1 MENLQTTVARLTRS
15 LVVFAILGFAVA
27 TPARNA
33 LASRESPIRQIRV
46 EGDAVADHE
55 ALIRILGLEAGQPI
69 NRQRLRESILAI
81 YASGEVERV
90 RVEADVAAD
99 GVEVIVNISMRSK
112 ISKIQVKTPNPI
124 LKNQVKKWMQMVPD
138 DAVSFAKIE
147 AGRRRV
153 IRKLREKGHVDP
165 EVDVFV
171 DFHRSTNSVDI
182 AVEARPGEVELVGPV
197 IIEGI
202 DDPEVARS
210 VMPKV
215 KPEDKLNT
223 KTIERMRTRVE
234 EGLRRL
240 GYWDVRVMGVERGT
254 SDDPRA
260 LAITVDPGALYQL
273 ELVTPPGMEKV
284 VSEAFPDPVEEDV
297 HPAQTE
303 ALAERIREN
312 LQEKGYLLATVTA
325 RLDVEGPSQVVRV
338 EADPGSAKRVVS
350 VEFPGALSVNKEEL
364 QHTVRVK
371 TGRTSG
377 LGGTTI
383 NDTTLEIDRRL
394 LEEKYRSLGFVDVR
408 AGEPEIEAVGET
420 DVRVVFPV
428 EEGQKWIVGDVR
440 IEGLP
445 VEAAARLE
453 TTELVLQK
461 AAPWNPSAVQ
471 TANRQLELVLAN
483 SGYPDGSV
491 TTVVDDSQSGVAEV
505 VFEIDPGGLAE
516 IGEVVIAG
524 LRKTRPSV
532 VKRALRSAGV
542 VTGAPFARDH
552 MLEAQHRLYEL
563 GIFRRVELVP
573 MPGQERRAVR
583 GLVVRC
589 EEGAQRSYLV
599 GIGWNETDLLRVTL
613 GWSHLNLFGG
623 AHALTAEARVSRTE
637 ERIQIGLRE
646 ARLPKL
652 DVPGYLA
659 FFRTSE
665 EIANFTYQQKRRG
678 LWIDVG
684 DRYKLPFRTWYRY
697 EYQIVESDAPPN
709 VLPRELQEARISSI
723 TPTLEW
729 DYRNDPLVPT
739 RGTFTQISLEWAFPL
754 LDANSE
760 FLKFWGRST
769 VYGRHSHGT
778 WAAGIRVGAIEPF
791 NTDAPP
797 AIASRDAQNRLVP
810 LNTRYFAGG
819 ANSHRG
825 FQRDQLGIPIQTIDI
840 DGNPIGGNALVL
852 VNLQYER
859 PVTEGFSGVVFVD
872 IGNVWAEPSLVRL
885 DDLRWAAGLGLWFTT
900 PAGPLR
906 AEYGWKLDRQP
917 GESSGE
923 FFLSFGLPF

>member
-1 MENLQTTVARLTRS
+1 MKMPILTAARPAHRGTLLAL
-15 LVVFAILGFAVA
+15 LVLAVVIP
-27 TPARNA
+27 TEHA
-33 LASRESPIRQIRV
+33 LASRELPIQRVHV
-46 EGDAVADHE
+46 EGDGVADQE
-55 ALIRILGLEAGQPI
+55 ALIRILGLEEGRPI
-69 NRQRLRESILAI
+69 NRHRLRESILAI
-81 YASGEVERV
+81 YASGEVERI
-90 RVEADVAAD
+90 RVDAETAPDFVDVT
-99 GVEVIVNISMRSK
+99 VTINMRSK
-112 ISKIQVKTPNPI
+112 ISKIQVKTSNPI
-124 LKNQVKKWMQMVPD
+124 LRNQIKKWLQMTPG
-138 DAVSFAKIE
+138 DAVSFSNIE
-147 AGRRRV
+147 AGNRRV
-153 IRKLREKGHVDP
+153 LRKLREKGHVDP
-165 EVDVFV
+165 DVEVFV
-171 DFHRSTNSVDI
+171 DFHRSTNTVDI
-182 AVEARPGEVELVGPV
+182 TVEARPGELELVGPV
-197 IIEGI
+197 IIQGI

-210 VMPKV
+210 VMPKTS
-215 KPEDKLNT
+215 PDAKLGTRT
-223 KTIERMRTRVE
+223 KERMRTQVE
-234 EGLRRL
+234 ENLRRQ
-240 GYWDVRVMGVERGT
+240 GFWDGRVMDVDRGT
-254 SDDPRA
+254 VDDPQA
-260 LAITVDPGALYQL
+260 LVITVDPGPFYQL

-312 LQEKGYLLATVTA
+312 LQDRGHLLATVTT
-325 RLDVEGPSQVVRV
+325 RLEIEGPSHLVRV
-338 EADPGSAKRVVS
+338 EADPGGVRRIAS
-350 VEFPGALSVNKEEL
+350 VEFPGAVSVDRDEL
-364 QHTVRVK
+364 GRTVRVEK
-371 TGRTSG
+371 GKTSG
-377 LGGTTI
+377 LGGQAI
-383 NDTTLEIDRRL
+383 NDTTLGIDRRL
-394 LEEKYRSLGFVDVR
+394 LEEKYRFLGYVDVEV
-408 AGEPEIEAVGET
+408 GEPVIEAVGAV

-428 EEGQKWIVGDVR
+428 EEGQQWIVSDVR

-453 TTELVLQK
+453 TTQLALEK
-461 AAPWNPSAVQ
+461 AAPWNPSAAQ
-471 TANRQLELVLAN
+471 TTTRQLELILAD
-483 SGYPDGSV
+483 SGYPEGIV
-491 TTVVDDSQSGVAEV
+491 THSVDDSQLGVARV
-505 VFEIDPGGLAE
+505 VFTIDPGGFAE
-516 IGEVVIAG
+516 IGEVVVAG

-542 VTGAPFARDH
+542 LTGEPFARDR
-552 MLEAQHRLYEL
+552 MLNAQQRLYEL

-573 MPGQERRAVR
+573 MPGQERRSVR

-637 ERIQIGLRE
+637 ERLQVGLRE

-652 DVPGYLA
+652 DVPGYLV

-684 DRYKLPFRTWYRY
+684 DRNKRPFRTWYRY

-709 VLPRELQEARISSI
+709 ILPRELQEARISSI

-729 DYRNDPLVPT
+729 DFRNDPLVPT
-739 RGTFTQISLEWAFPL
+739 RGTFSQVSLEWAFPL

-769 VYGRHSHGT
+769 LYGRHSHGT
-778 WAAGIRVGAIEPF
+778 WAAGIRVGAIKPF
-791 NTDAPP
+791 NTGTRSATH
-797 AIASRDAQNRLVP
+797 QFENRLVP

-825 FQRDQLGIPIQTIDI
+825 FERDQLGIPTQTIDAN
-840 DGNPIGGNALVL
+840 GNPIGGNALVL
-852 VNLQYER
+852 INLQYER
-859 PVTEGFSGVVFVD
+859 PVSDSFSTVAFVD
-872 IGNVWAEPSLVRL
+872 IGNIWAEPSLVRF
-885 DDLRWAAGLGLWFTT
+885 DDLRWTAGLGLWFTT

-917 GESSGE
+917 GESRGE